1 MTEEAMRKTLKWM
14 LLMAGTLILGTVQAT
29 PASGFKG
36 QTIATGEFD
45 EFDLRNHVFFPEGF
59 RSESERFLWLAHL
72 KTRGPSDLYV
82 QDNSWDPVTPTAPG
96 GTTGWHTH
104 PGPSLIIVTA
114 GTITAYEGDDPSC
127 TPHVYTAGMTLVD
140 PGGGHVHMLRNESA
154 EEARTIAVQL
164 VPHKAAR
171 RIDAAGPATCPF

>member
-1 MTEEAMRKTLKWM
+1 
-14 LLMAGTLILGTVQAT
+14 
-29 PASGFKG
+29 
-36 QTIATGEFD
+36 
-45 EFDLRNHVFFPEGF
+45 LRNHVFFPEGF
-59 RSESERFLWLAHL
+59 RSDSERFLWLAHL

-82 QDNSWDPVTPTAPG
+82 QDNSWDPMTAPG

-114 GTITAYEGDDPSC
+114 GTITAYEGHDPSC

-171 RIDAAGPATCPF
+171 RRRGGSGDLPFLRAPLS

>member
-1 MTEEAMRKTLKWM
+1 MQRKLKWM
-14 LLMAGTLILGTVQAT
+14 LFLGGTLFVGTVGAT
-29 PASGFKG
+29 PPVDFSGTTMASGR
-36 QTIATGEFD
+36 FD
-45 EFDLRNHVFFPEGF
+45 DLDLKNHVFFPEGVLP
-59 RSESERFLWLAHL
+59 ESERFLWLSHL

-82 QDNSWDPVTPTAPG
+82 QSNVWKPG

-127 TPHVYTAGMTLVD
+127 TPHVFTVGMTLID
-140 PGGGHVHMLRNESA
+140 PGGGHVHVLRNLGS

-164 VPHKAAR
+164 VPHKASR
-171 RIDAAGPATCPF
+171 RIDAPGPSTCPF